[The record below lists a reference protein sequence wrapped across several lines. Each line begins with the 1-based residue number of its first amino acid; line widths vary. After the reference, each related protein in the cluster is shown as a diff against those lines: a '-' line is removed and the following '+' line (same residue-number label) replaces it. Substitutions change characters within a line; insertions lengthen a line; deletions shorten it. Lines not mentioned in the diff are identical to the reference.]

1 MEKACILWASLVAQ
15 GLSSS
20 SKVGDRIT
28 FQPRVEKLPTEIGQ
42 IAGEADFLGKIR
54 YLFLDMF
61 DLKCLLEML
70 LHIGVTSRK

>member
-20 SKVGDRIT
+20 SKGGDRIT
-28 FQPRVEKLPTEIGQ
+28 FQPRMEKPPTEIGQ
-42 IAGEADFLGKIR
+42 IAGKADFLGKIR

-61 DLKCLLEML
+61 EVSARDAFAYR
-70 LHIGVTSRK
+70 SDF